1 MGIEH
6 HIGRVGALAVALGIG
21 SAVVGLAGAA
31 QAETDEATGSADTS
45 QRVDAP
51 AAGGGKVADRPWR
64 ARVHKG
70 TAESDAAGGTSASKQ
85 RSGTK
90 RTATAADDRNPK
102 PLRKIRGDVDDT
114 VDVSSIPKVPKNQA
128 LADNDAPISPTSTV
142 TPAGG
147 EPAVATEHSI
157 ASVPKVATV
166 LRTLFTP
173 KPTPEPAENPRDSAA
188 PTLLW
193 TIVASARREVGE
205 PSIRSHSGATSS
217 SMVPPVV
224 AQAAAGVSEL
234 PGRTFQPPV
243 VTADGSVYQVTSE
256 PKGSREATTHVF
268 VLDDNAQVVT
278 SADIDGYPN
287 FGAARPDG
295 TLIIVTSN
303 QRGSRSTVSS
313 VDSLGTVKTVAR
325 IKGAPNSTI
334 RVGADGALYIS
345 TEVPTFGVMGAT
357 RNYRLVRISPNNTA
371 QALPY
376 DTAVEL
382 RPDGSA
388 YLVSTQGGFS
398 TLRVYSATGG
408 KRTIALPYDSNP
420 SAPIVDADGA
430 VYVIAGVEGLFSGKT
445 TRLYTVT
452 ETSNTVRTLNGLPGR
467 TVITPDGLYLET
479 FTYPGSSDDGTGTT
493 LISKITA
500 TTVDTS
506 DVITGRIV
514 NFAMQVAADGT
525 VFAPLRVPSSTTTPV
540 VIVAPDGTVTTVTV
554 PGPITPVWIDQGGQI
569 TMPPATDDV
578 GYVNYTAGGTEHVAV
593 LNTDGTIARTI
604 DLPVGATG
612 TTVFFGPDGSPYQLL
627 RYPGADVSATGWQ
640 VLALYVTTGMKGL
653 FGGKTTRVYTVTETS
668 STVRTVTGLPGRTVV
683 TPDGVYLE
691 TYSYPGSSDDGTGTT
706 FISKITASTV
716 DTSDVI
722 DGRIASFLMQVAADG
737 TVFAPLAAPSSSTTT
752 PVVVVA
758 PDGTVTMVTVPG
770 TPAQV
775 SAPPG
780 RENTVSPGTGSVGY
794 INYTAGGTE
803 HVAVLN
809 TDGTIARTIDLPTGA
824 TGNSVVF
831 FGPDDAPY
839 QLLHYSGADGYAT
852 GWQVLALATDTL
864 TAEVPGSVGYVQ
876 FGPDGT
882 GYLSGQ
888 GSGGAQ
894 SLLGFDSAGNTVIP
908 LSEFNSL
915 TVVYTDLL
923 ERQVLTFA
931 PDGTAYVINNDF
943 PALTASVY
951 ALTPSGAQKVL
962 EVDRTAGRAF
972 LSAFEANGTGYVTV
986 QTTTRDT
993 VVYSFSALT
1002 VL

>member
-1 MGIEH
+1 MGMEH
-6 HIGRVGALAVALGIG
+6 HIGREGALAVALGIG

-31 QAETDEATGSADTS
+31 QAETDGPTTSAGTA

-51 AAGGGKVADRPWR
+51 AKGGGKVADRPWR
-64 ARVHKG
+64 GRVHKG
-70 TAESDAAGGTSASKQ
+70 TAESGAAGGTSAKKQ
-85 RSGTK
+85 RSGK
-90 RTATAADDRNPK
+90 RNAPAADDRNPK
-102 PLRKIRGDVDDT
+102 RVRSIDVDRD
-114 VDVSSIPKVPKNQA
+114 
-128 LADNDAPISPTSTV
+128 DAPISPTSTV
-142 TPAGG
+142 KPAGG
-147 EPAVATEHSI
+147 EPAVAAEHSI

-173 KPTPEPAENPRDSAA
+173 KPTPKPAENPRDSAA
-188 PTLLW
+188 STLLW
-193 TIVASARREVGE
+193 TMMASARREVGE

-217 SMVPPVV
+217 SVVPPVA

-243 VTADGSVYQVTSE
+243 VTADGSVYQITSE

-268 VLDDNAQVVT
+268 VLDDDAQVVT
-278 SADIDGYPN
+278 SADIDGYPS

-295 TLIIVTSN
+295 TLIVVTSN

-388 YLVSTQGGFS
+388 YLVSEQGGFS
-398 TLRVYSATGG
+398 TLRVYSATGA
-408 KRTIALPYDSNP
+408 KRTIALPYDSHP
-420 SAPIVDADGA
+420 SAPIVGADGT

-514 NFAMQVAADGT
+514 NSAMQVAADGT
-525 VFAPLRVPSSTTTPV
+525 AFAPLRVPSSTTAPV
-540 VIVAPDGTVTTVTV
+540 AIVAPDGTVTTVTV
-554 PGPITPVWIDQGGQI
+554 PGTVTPVWIDQGGQ
-569 TMPPATDDV
+569 TTPPAADNV

-604 DLPVGATG
+604 DLPAGATG
-612 TTVFFGPDGSPYQLL
+612 NTVFFGPDGSPYQLL
-627 RYPGADVSATGWQ
+627 RYPGAEVSATGWQ
-640 VLALYVTTGMKGL
+640 VLALG
-653 FGGKTTRVYTVTETS
+653 
-668 STVRTVTGLPGRTVV
+668 
-683 TPDGVYLE
+683 
-691 TYSYPGSSDDGTGTT
+691 
-706 FISKITASTV
+706 
-716 DTSDVI
+716 
-722 DGRIASFLMQVAADG
+722 
-737 TVFAPLAAPSSSTTT
+737 
-752 PVVVVA
+752 
-758 PDGTVTMVTVPG
+758 
-770 TPAQV
+770 
-775 SAPPG
+775 
-780 RENTVSPGTGSVGY
+780 
-794 INYTAGGTE
+794 
-803 HVAVLN
+803 
-809 TDGTIARTIDLPTGA
+809 
-824 TGNSVVF
+824 
-831 FGPDDAPY
+831 
-839 QLLHYSGADGYAT
+839 
-852 GWQVLALATDTL
+852 TDTL
-864 TAEVPGSVGYVQ
+864 TTAVPGSVGYIE

-882 GYLSGQ
+882 GYLRVEDNA
-888 GSGGAQ
+888 AQ
-894 SLLGFDSAGNTVIP
+894 RILGFDSAGNTVIP
-908 LSEFNSL
+908 LSEFNKL
-915 TVVYTDLL
+915 TVFYTQLL
-923 ERQVLTFA
+923 ERRLLTFA
-931 PDGTAYVINNDF
+931 PDGTAYVINNDVD
-943 PALTASVY
+943 PTASVY

-962 EVDRTAGRAF
+962 EAPGRSSVSQSF
-972 LSAFEANGTGYVTV
+972 LSAFEANGTGYVSL
-986 QTTTRDT
+986 TTANRNTL
-993 VVYSFSALT
+993 VYSFSALT